1 MAKLILKAPY
11 YKPGHRTES
20 GKSRG
25 GYAEYIATRE
35 GVEILRGG
43 MLGYIGERQGSH
55 GLFSDEGVKINLS
68 AVSRE
73 IDEHPGNVWGIIISL
88 KREDA
93 ERLGYNSAEQW
104 MNLLRSHRNDIAKEM
119 QILPSNLRW
128 YAAYHNKEKNP
139 HVHVMVWSKE
149 PREPFLSREGIHN
162 LKQTFATDIFRQELT
177 SIYKKQTEVRDDLKE
192 KYKNIIAKVVAEIK
206 NGDHAVSPELVMKMQ
221 LLSEKLEKH
230 KGKKVYGYLPKET
243 KTLVNEIVKMLGY
256 DPQLS
261 QLYDA
266 WYGYKCE
273 TVRTYTDTMP
283 DKIPIEENEEFK
295 SIRNAV
301 VSAVRDIHTPPDQPD
316 YEVDHDYPYLADKQ
330 NDFEFLYR
338 NVDQN
343 HADKTKEHI
352 SFYRLGR
359 YYLENTDDIENA
371 EYWLRMAADNG
382 NSLSAYL
389 IYKAYR
395 DGKFDETPSD
405 KMKYLRM
412 AVDAKF
418 GYAEY
423 EYAKYLRD
431 KSPEDAKEYLRRAAE
446 HGCHQ
451 AEYAYGKILFEEG
464 NREEARAWF
473 ERSAVED
480 EWTQTRVGLLLYYQY
495 EDYEA
500 SKEYMHRAADAGYEP
515 AKEAIRAI
523 NNNLNAQ
530 IIIGV
535 CDLFYYASNI
545 IDDRAEDMYAKEH
558 QVNYHGIDKKQRR
571 EMRAK
576 KHAQGHT
583 MSW

>member
-43 MLGYIGERQGSH
+43 MLGYIGERQGSN
-55 GLFSDEGVKINLS
+55 GLFSDEGEKINLS

-73 IDEHPGNVWGIIISL
+73 IDEHPGNVWGMIISL

-93 ERLGYNSAEQW
+93 ERLGYNSVEQW
-104 MNLLRSHRNDIAKEM
+104 INLLRSRRNDIAKEM
-119 QILPSNLRW
+119 HILPSNLRW
-128 YAAYHNKEKNP
+128 YAAYHNKETNP
-139 HVHVMVWSKE
+139 HVHIMVWSKE

-162 LKQTFATDIFRQELT
+162 LKQTFASDIFRQELT

-192 KYKNIIAKVVAEIK
+192 KYKSTIAKVVAEIK
-206 NGDHAVSPELVMKMQ
+206 NGDHAVPPELVMKMQ

-243 KTLVNEIVKMLGY
+243 KALVNEIVKMLGN

-261 QLYDA
+261 ELYES

-273 TVRTYTDTMP
+273 TVRTYTDIMP

-301 VSAVRDIHTPPDQPD
+301 VSAVRDIHTPPEQPD
-316 YEVDHDYPYLADKQ
+316 YAVEYDYQKLKEHKD
-330 NDFEFLYR
+330 DFDYLYR
-338 NVDQN
+338 YANAYD
-343 HADKTKEHI
+343 DPI
-352 SFYRLGR
+352 GYYRLGR
-359 YYLENTDDIENA
+359 YYLKQTDDMENA
-371 EYWLRMAADNG
+371 EWWLRMAADNG

-389 IYKAYR
+389 VYKAYR
-395 DGKFDETPSD
+395 DRKFDEKPSEM
-405 KMKYLRM
+405 MKYLRM
-412 AVDAKF
+412 AADMKF
-418 GYAEY
+418 GFAEY
-423 EYAKYLRD
+423 EYAKYLKD
-431 KSPEDAKEYLRRAAE
+431 KFPEEAKTYFKRAAE

-451 AEYAYGKILFEEG
+451 AEYAYGKMLFEEG
-464 NREEARAWF
+464 NREEARVWF
-473 ERSAVED
+473 ERTTVDED
-480 EWTQTRVGLLLYYQY
+480 PWTQTRVGLLLYYEY
-495 EDYEA
+495 EDYDA
-500 SKEYMHRAADAGYEP
+500 GWEYMHKAADQGYEP

-530 IIIGV
+530 IVIGV

-571 EMRAK
+571 EIRAK
-576 KHAQGHT
+576 KQAQGHSLT
-583 MSW
+583 W

>member
-1 MAKLILKAPY
+1 MARLILKAPY

-20 GKSRG
+20 GRSRG

-43 MLGYIGERQGSH
+43 MLGYIGERQGSN
-55 GLFSDEGVKINLS
+55 GLFSDEGEKINLS
-68 AVSRE
+68 AISRE

-119 QILPSNLRW
+119 HILPSNLRW

-243 KTLVNEIVKMLGY
+243 KALVNEIVKMLGS
-256 DPQLS
+256 DLQLS

-301 VSAVRDIHTPPDQPD
+301 VSAVRDIHIPPEQPD
-316 YEVDHDYPYLADKQ
+316 YAVDHDYSKLKEHAD
-330 NDFEFLYR
+330 DFDYLYR
-338 NVDQN
+338 YANAYD
-343 HADKTKEHI
+343 DPI
-352 SFYRLGR
+352 GYYRLGR
-359 YYLENTDDIENA
+359 YYREKTDGMENA
-371 EYWLRMAADNG
+371 EWCLRMAADEG

-405 KMKYLRM
+405 KMKYLRK
-412 AVDAKF
+412 AADAGF

-423 EYAKYLRD
+423 EYAKYLKD
-431 KSPEDAKEYLRRAAE
+431 KSPDEAKEYFRRAAE
-446 HGCHQ
+446 HGCNQ
-451 AEYAYGKILFEEG
+451 AEYAYGKMLFEEG
-464 NREEARAWF
+464 KREEARAYF
-473 ERSAVED
+473 ERSAED
-480 EWTQTRVGLLLYYQY
+480 DPWTQTRVGLLLYYQY

-500 SKEYMHRAADAGYEP
+500 GKEYMHQAADAGYEP

-530 IIIGV
+530 IVIGV

-545 IDDRAEDMYAKEH
+545 IDDRAEDMYAQEH

-571 EMRAK
+571 EIRAK
-576 KHAQGHT
+576 KQAQGHT

>member
-1 MAKLILKAPY
+1 
-11 YKPGHRTES
+11 
-20 GKSRG
+20 
-25 GYAEYIATRE
+25 
-35 GVEILRGG
+35 
-43 MLGYIGERQGSH
+43 MLGYIGERQGSN
-55 GLFSDEGVKINLS
+55 GLFSDEGEKINLS
-68 AVSRE
+68 AISRE

-88 KREDA
+88 KRVDA

-119 QILPSNLRW
+119 NILPSNLRW

-139 HVHVMVWSKE
+139 HVHIMVWSKE

-192 KYKNIIAKVVAEIK
+192 KYKNIIAKMVAEIK

-243 KTLVNEIVKMLGY
+243 KALVNEIVKMLGS

-261 QLYDA
+261 ELYDA

-273 TVRTYTDTMP
+273 TVRTYTDIMP

-301 VSAVRDIHTPPDQPD
+301 VSAVRDIHTPPEQPY
-316 YEVDHDYPYLADKQ
+316 YEVEYDYQKLKEHKD
-330 NDFEFLYR
+330 DFDYLYR
-338 NVDQN
+338 YANAYD
-343 HADKTKEHI
+343 DPI
-352 SFYRLGR
+352 GYYRLGR
-359 YYLENTDDIENA
+359 YYLEQTDDMENA
-371 EYWLRMAADNG
+371 EWWLRMAADNG

-389 IYKAYR
+389 VYKAYR
-395 DGKFDETPSD
+395 DRKFDEKPSEM
-405 KMKYLRM
+405 MKYLRM
-412 AVDAKF
+412 AADMKF
-418 GYAEY
+418 GFAEY
-423 EYAKYLRD
+423 EYAKYLKD
-431 KSPEDAKEYLRRAAE
+431 KFPEEAKTYFKRAAE

-451 AEYAYGKILFEEG
+451 AEYAYGKMLFEEG
-464 NREEARAWF
+464 NREEARVWF
-473 ERSAVED
+473 ERTTVDED
-480 EWTQTRVGLLLYYQY
+480 PWTQTRVGLLLYYEY
-495 EDYEA
+495 EDYDA
-500 SKEYMHRAADAGYEP
+500 GWEYMYKAADQGYEP

-530 IIIGV
+530 IVIGV

-571 EMRAK
+571 EIRAK
-576 KHAQGHT
+576 KQAQGHSLT
-583 MSW
+583 W

>member
-1 MAKLILKAPY
+1 MARLILKAPY
-11 YKPGHRTES
+11 YKPGHKTES
-20 GKSRG
+20 GRSRG

-43 MLGYIGERQGSH
+43 MLGYIGERQGSN
-55 GLFSDEGVKINLS
+55 GLFSDEGEKINLS
-68 AVSRE
+68 AIRRE
-73 IDEHPGNVWGIIISL
+73 IDEHQGNVWGIIISL
-88 KREDA
+88 RRDDA

-104 MNLLRSHRNDIAKEM
+104 INLLRSRRNDIAKEM
-119 QILPSNLRW
+119 NILPSNLRW
-128 YAAYHNKEKNP
+128 YAAYHNKETNP
-139 HVHVMVWSKE
+139 HVHIMVWSKE

-177 SIYKKQTEVRDDLKE
+177 SIYKKQTGGRDDLKE

-206 NGDHAVSPELVMKMQ
+206 NGDHAISPELVMKMQ

-243 KTLVNEIVKMLGY
+243 KALVNEIVKMLGN

-261 QLYDA
+261 ELYDA

-283 DKIPIEENEEFK
+283 EKIPIEENEEFK

-301 VSAVRDIHTPPDQPD
+301 VSAARDIHVPREQRVAEEDYD
-316 YEVDHDYPYLADKQ
+316 YEKLKDHA
-330 NDFEFLYR
+330 NDFDYLYR
-338 NVDQN
+338 YANAYD
-343 HADKTKEHI
+343 DPI
-352 SFYRLGR
+352 GYYRLGR
-359 YYLENTDDIENA
+359 YYLEKTDDMENA
-371 EYWLRMAADNG
+371 EWWLRMAADEG

-405 KMKYLRM
+405 MMKYLRM
-412 AVDAKF
+412 AADAKF
-418 GYAEY
+418 GYAEC
-423 EYAKYLRD
+423 EYAKYLMD
-431 KSPEDAKEYLRRAAE
+431 KSSEDAKEYLRRAAE
-446 HGCHQ
+446 HGSFQ
-451 AEYAYGKILFEEG
+451 AEYAYGKMLFEEG
-464 NREEARAWF
+464 RRDEARAYF
-473 ERSAVED
+473 ERSATD
-480 EWTQTRVGLLLYYQY
+480 DAWTQTRVGLLLYYQY

-500 SKEYMHRAADAGYEP
+500 GKEYMNSAAEQGYEP

-530 IIIGV
+530 IVIGV

-545 IDDRAEDMYAKEH
+545 IDDRAEDMYSKEH
-558 QVNYHGIDKKQRR
+558 QVNYHGIDKKQRKEIR
-571 EMRAK
+571 SK

>member
-43 MLGYIGERQGSH
+43 MLGYIGERQGSN
-55 GLFSDEGVKINLS
+55 GLFSDEGEKINLS
-68 AVSRE
+68 AISRE

-119 QILPSNLRW
+119 HILPSNLRW

-139 HVHVMVWSKE
+139 HVHIMVWSKE

-206 NGDHAVSPELVMKMQ
+206 NGDYAVPPELVIKMQ

-230 KGKKVYGYLPKET
+230 KGKKVYGYLSKDT
-243 KTLVNEIVKMLGY
+243 KALVNEIVKMLGN

-261 QLYDA
+261 ELYDA

-283 DKIPIEENEEFK
+283 EKIPIEENEEFK

-301 VSAVRDIHTPPDQPD
+301 VSAVRDIHTPPEQPD
-316 YEVDHDYPYLADKQ
+316 YEVDHDYSKLKEHAD
-330 NDFEFLYR
+330 DFDYLYR
-338 NVDQN
+338 YANAYND
-343 HADKTKEHI
+343 HI
-352 SFYRLGR
+352 GYYRLGR
-359 YYLENTDDIENA
+359 YYLEKTDDMENA
-371 EYWLRMAADNG
+371 EWWLRMAADEG

-395 DGKFDETPSD
+395 DHKFDETPSD
-405 KMKYLRM
+405 MMKYLRK
-412 AVDAKF
+412 AADAGF

-423 EYAKYLRD
+423 EYAKYLKD
-431 KSPEDAKEYLRRAAE
+431 KSPEDAKEYFKRAAE

-464 NREEARAWF
+464 LREEAREWF

-500 SKEYMHRAADAGYEP
+500 GKEYMHKAADAGYEP

-530 IIIGV
+530 IVIGV

-545 IDDRAEDMYAKEH
+545 IDDRAEDMYAQEH

-571 EMRAK
+571 ELRAK
-576 KHAQGHT
+576 KQAQGYT

>member
-11 YKPGHRTES
+11 YKPNHKTET
-20 GKSRG
+20 GGSRG
-25 GYAEYIATRE
+25 GYVEYIAKRE
-35 GVEILRGG
+35 GVEILRSG
-43 MLGYIGERQGSH
+43 MAGYIGERQGSN
-55 GLFSDEGVKINLS
+55 GLFSDEGEKINIS
-68 AVSRE
+68 AIKKE
-73 IDEHPGNVWGIIISL
+73 IDSHNGNVWGMIISL

-104 MNLLRSHRNDIAKEM
+104 VNLLRSRRNDIAKEM
-119 QILPSNLRW
+119 NILPSNLRW
-128 YAAYHNKEKNP
+128 YAAYHNKETNP
-139 HVHVMVWSKE
+139 HVHIMIWSKDAKE
-149 PREPFLSREGIHN
+149 PYLSREGIHN

-177 SIYKKQTEVRDDLKE
+177 SIYKKQTEVRDDLKGE
-192 KYKNIIAKVVAEIK
+192 YKSTIARVVAEIK
-206 NGDHAVSPELVMKMQ
+206 NGDHSVPSELVMKMQ
-221 LLSEKLEKH
+221 LLSERLQKH
-230 KGKKVYGYLPKET
+230 KGKKVYGYLDKST
-243 KTLVNEIVKMLGY
+243 KALVNEIVKMLGS

-261 QLYDA
+261 ELYDA

-301 VSAVRDIHTPPDQPD
+301 VSAVRDIHTPPEQPD
-316 YEVDHDYPYLADKQ
+316 YAVDYDYSKLKEHKD
-330 NDFEFLYR
+330 DFDYLYR
-338 NVDQN
+338 YANAYD
-343 HADKTKEHI
+343 DPI
-352 SFYRLGR
+352 GYYRLGR
-359 YYLENTDDIENA
+359 YYLEQTDDMENA
-371 EYWLRMAADNG
+371 EWWLRMAADEG

-389 IYKAYR
+389 IYKAYH
-395 DGKFDETPSD
+395 DGKFDEKPSD

-412 AVDAKF
+412 AADAKF

-431 KSPEDAKEYLRRAAE
+431 KSPEEAKEYLRRAAE

-451 AEYAYGKILFEEG
+451 AEYAYGKILFEGG
-464 NREEARAWF
+464 NREEAREWF

-480 EWTQTRVGLLLYYQY
+480 EWTQTRVGLLLCYQY

-500 SKEYMHRAADAGYEP
+500 GKEYMNSAAEQGYEP

-530 IIIGV
+530 IVIGI

-571 EMRAK
+571 ETQAK
-576 KHAQGHT
+576 KNAQGHT

>member
-1 MAKLILKAPY
+1 MAKLIFKAPY

-43 MLGYIGERQGSH
+43 MLGYIGERQGSN
-55 GLFSDEGVKINLS
+55 GLFSDEGEKINLS
-68 AVSRE
+68 AISRE
-73 IDEHPGNVWGIIISL
+73 IDEHPGNVWGMIISL

-104 MNLLRSHRNDIAKEM
+104 INLLRSRRNDIAKEM
-119 QILPSNLRW
+119 HILPSNLRW
-128 YAAYHNKEKNP
+128 YAAYHNKETNP

-149 PREPFLSREGIHN
+149 PREPYLSREGIHN

-221 LLSEKLEKH
+221 LLSEKLEKQ

-243 KTLVNEIVKMLGY
+243 KALVNEIVKMLGS

-261 QLYDA
+261 ELYDA

-273 TVRTYTDTMP
+273 TVRTYTDIMP

-301 VSAVRDIHTPPDQPD
+301 VSAVRDIHTPPEQPD
-316 YEVDHDYPYLADKQ
+316 YAVDYDYSKLKEHKD
-330 NDFEFLYR
+330 DFDYLYR
-338 NVDQN
+338 YANAYD
-343 HADKTKEHI
+343 DPI
-352 SFYRLGR
+352 GYYRLGR
-359 YYLENTDDIENA
+359 YYLEQTDDMENA
-371 EYWLRMAADNG
+371 EWWLRMAADNG

-389 IYKAYR
+389 VYKAYR
-395 DGKFDETPSD
+395 DRKFDEKPSEM
-405 KMKYLRM
+405 MKYLRM
-412 AVDAKF
+412 AADMKF
-418 GYAEY
+418 GFAEY
-423 EYAKYLRD
+423 EYAKYLKD
-431 KSPEDAKEYLRRAAE
+431 KSPEDAKEYFKRAAE
-446 HGCHQ
+446 HGCEQ
-451 AEYAYGKILFEEG
+451 ANYAYGKMLFEEG
-464 NREEARAWF
+464 NREKAREWL
-473 ERSAVED
+473 ERSTADED
-480 EWTQTRVGLLLYYQY
+480 AWTQMRVGLLLYYEY
-495 EDYEA
+495 EDYDA
-500 SKEYMHRAADAGYEP
+500 GWEYMRKAADQGYEP

-530 IIIGV
+530 IVIGV
-535 CDLFYYASNI
+535 CDLFHYASNI

-571 EMRAK
+571 EIRAK
-576 KHAQGHT
+576 KQAQGHSLT
-583 MSW
+583 W

>member
-1 MAKLILKAPY
+1 MARLIFKAPY

-35 GVEILRGG
+35 GVEFLRGG
-43 MLGYIGERQGSH
+43 MLGYIGERQGSN
-55 GLFSDEGVKINLS
+55 GLFSDEGEKINLS
-68 AVSRE
+68 AISRE
-73 IDEHPGNVWGIIISL
+73 IDEHPGNIWGIIISL

-119 QILPSNLRW
+119 NILPSNLRW

-139 HVHVMVWSKE
+139 HVHIMVWSKE

-162 LKQTFATDIFRQELT
+162 LKQTFAADIFRQELT

-192 KYKNIIAKVVAEIK
+192 KYKNIIAKEVAEIK
-206 NGDHAVSPELVMKMQ
+206 NGDHAVAPELVMKMQ

-243 KTLVNEIVKMLGY
+243 KALVNEIVKMLGS

-261 QLYDA
+261 ELYDA

-273 TVRTYTDTMP
+273 TVRTYTDIMP

-301 VSAVRDIHTPPDQPD
+301 VSAVRDIHTPPEQPY
-316 YEVDHDYPYLADKQ
+316 YEVEYDYQKLKEHKD
-330 NDFEFLYR
+330 DFDYLYR
-338 NVDQN
+338 YANAYD
-343 HADKTKEHI
+343 DPI
-352 SFYRLGR
+352 GYYRLGR
-359 YYLENTDDIENA
+359 YYLEQTDDMENA
-371 EYWLRMAADNG
+371 EWWLRMAADNG

-389 IYKAYR
+389 VYKAYR
-395 DGKFDETPSD
+395 DRKFDEKPSEM
-405 KMKYLRM
+405 MKYLRM
-412 AVDAKF
+412 AADMKF
-418 GYAEY
+418 GFAEY
-423 EYAKYLRD
+423 EYAKYLKD
-431 KSPEDAKEYLRRAAE
+431 KSPEDAKEYFKRAAE
-446 HGCHQ
+446 HGCEQ
-451 AEYAYGKILFEEG
+451 ANYAYGKMLFEEG
-464 NREEARAWF
+464 NREEAREWL
-473 ERSAVED
+473 ERSTADED
-480 EWTQTRVGLLLYYQY
+480 AWTQMRVGLLLYYEY
-495 EDYEA
+495 EDYDA
-500 SKEYMHRAADAGYEP
+500 GWEYMHKAADQGYEP

-530 IIIGV
+530 IVIGV
-535 CDLFYYASNI
+535 CDLFHYASNI
-545 IDDRAEDMYAKEH
+545 IDDRAEDMYAQEH

-571 EMRAK
+571 EIRAK
-576 KHAQGHT
+576 KHAQGHSLT
-583 MSW
+583 W

>member
-1 MAKLILKAPY
+1 MAKLIFKAPY
-11 YKPGHRTES
+11 YKPGHRTDS
-20 GKSRG
+20 GQSRG
-25 GYAEYIATRE
+25 GYAQYIATRE
-35 GVEILRGG
+35 GVEKLRSG
-43 MLGYIGERQGSH
+43 MLEYVGERQGSH

-93 ERLGYNSAEQW
+93 ERLGYNSSEQW

-119 QILPSNLRW
+119 NILPSNLRW

-149 PREPFLSREGIHN
+149 PREPYLSPEGIHN

-192 KYKNIIAKVVAEIK
+192 KYKSTIARVVAEIK

-221 LLSEKLEKH
+221 LLSEKLRKH
-230 KGKKVYGYLPKET
+230 KGKKVYGYLDKNT
-243 KTLVNEIVKMLGY
+243 KALVNEIVKMLGN
-256 DPQLS
+256 DPQFS
-261 QLYDA
+261 QLYEA

-301 VSAVRDIHTPPDQPD
+301 VRAVADINTPPEQPD
-316 YEVDHDYPYLADKQ
+316 YEVDHDYSKLKEHA
-330 NDFEFLYR
+330 NDFDYLYR
-338 NVDQN
+338 YANAYD
-343 HADKTKEHI
+343 DPI
-352 SFYRLGR
+352 GYYRLGR
-359 YYLENTDDIENA
+359 YYLEKTDDMENA
-371 EYWLRMAADNG
+371 EWWLRMAADEG

-412 AVDAKF
+412 AADAKF

-431 KSPEDAKEYLRRAAE
+431 KSPEDAKEYFRRAAE
-446 HGCHQ
+446 HGCNQ
-451 AEYAYGKILFEEG
+451 AEYAYGKMLFEEG
-464 NREEARAWF
+464 RRDEAREWF
-473 ERSAVED
+473 EHSAEDD
-480 EWTQTRVGLLLYYQY
+480 EWTQTRVGLLLYYEY

-500 SKEYMHRAADAGYEP
+500 GKEYMRKAADAGYEP

-530 IIIGV
+530 IVIGV

-576 KHAQGHT
+576 KQAQGHSLT
-583 MSW
+583 W

>member
-43 MLGYIGERQGSH
+43 MLGYIGERQGSN
-55 GLFSDEGVKINLS
+55 GLFSDEGEKINLS
-68 AVSRE
+68 AISRE

-119 QILPSNLRW
+119 HILPSNLRW

-139 HVHVMVWSKE
+139 HVHIMVWSKE

-206 NGDHAVSPELVMKMQ
+206 NGDYAVPPELVIKMQ

-230 KGKKVYGYLPKET
+230 KGKKVYGYLSKDT
-243 KTLVNEIVKMLGY
+243 KALVNEIVKMLGN

-261 QLYDA
+261 ELYDA

-283 DKIPIEENEEFK
+283 EKIPIEENEEFK

-301 VSAVRDIHTPPDQPD
+301 VSAVRDIHTPPEQPD
-316 YEVDHDYPYLADKQ
+316 YEVDHDYSKLKEHAD
-330 NDFEFLYR
+330 DFDYLYR
-338 NVDQN
+338 YANAYND
-343 HADKTKEHI
+343 HI
-352 SFYRLGR
+352 GYYRLGR
-359 YYLENTDDIENA
+359 YYLEKTDDMENA
-371 EYWLRMAADNG
+371 EWWLRMAADEG

-395 DGKFDETPSD
+395 DHKFDETPSD
-405 KMKYLRM
+405 MMKYLRK
-412 AVDAKF
+412 AADAGF

-423 EYAKYLRD
+423 EYAKYLKD
-431 KSPEDAKEYLRRAAE
+431 KSPEDAKEYFKRAAE

-464 NREEARAWF
+464 LREEAREWF

-500 SKEYMHRAADAGYEP
+500 GKEYMHKAADAGYEP

-523 NNNLNAQ
+523 EHNLNAQ
-530 IIIGV
+530 IVIGI

-545 IDDRAEDMYAKEH
+545 IDDRAEDMYAQEH
-558 QVNYHGIDKKQRR
+558 QINYHGIDKKQRR
-571 EMRAK
+571 EIRAK
-576 KHAQGHT
+576 KQAQGHSLT
-583 MSW
+583 W

>member
-20 GKSRG
+20 GRSRG

-43 MLGYIGERQGSH
+43 MLGYIGERQGSN
-55 GLFSDEGVKINLS
+55 GLFSDEGEKINLS
-68 AVSRE
+68 AISRE
-73 IDEHPGNVWGIIISL
+73 IDQHPGNVWGIIISL

-119 QILPSNLRW
+119 HILPSNLRW

-192 KYKNIIAKVVAEIK
+192 KYKNIIAKMVAEIK

-230 KGKKVYGYLPKET
+230 KGKKVYGYLDKNT
-243 KTLVNEIVKMLGY
+243 KALVNEIVKILGN

-283 DKIPIEENEEFK
+283 EKIPIEENEEFK

-301 VSAVRDIHTPPDQPD
+301 VSAVRDIHTPPEQPD
-316 YEVDHDYPYLADKQ
+316 YAVDHDYSKLKEHAD
-330 NDFEFLYR
+330 DFDYLYR
-338 NVDQN
+338 YANAYD
-343 HADKTKEHI
+343 DPI
-352 SFYRLGR
+352 GYYRLGR
-359 YYLENTDDIENA
+359 YYLEKTDDMENA
-371 EYWLRMAADNG
+371 EWWLRMAADEG

-395 DGKFDETPSD
+395 DRKFDETPSD

-412 AVDAKF
+412 AADAKF

-423 EYAKYLRD
+423 EYAKFHRD
-431 KSPEDAKEYLRRAAE
+431 KSPEDAKEYFRRAAE

-464 NREEARAWF
+464 NREEARSWF

-495 EDYEA
+495 NDYEA
-500 SKEYMHRAADAGYEP
+500 GKEYMHRAADAGYEP

-545 IDDRAEDMYAKEH
+545 IDDRAEDMYAQEH
-558 QVNYHGIDKKQRR
+558 QVNYHGIDKKQCR
-571 EMRAK
+571 EIRAK
-576 KHAQGHT
+576 KQAQGHT

>member
-43 MLGYIGERQGSH
+43 MLGYIGERQGSN
-55 GLFSDEGVKINLS
+55 GLFSDEGEKINLS
-68 AVSRE
+68 AISRE
-73 IDEHPGNVWGIIISL
+73 IDEHPGNVWGMIISL

-119 QILPSNLRW
+119 HILPSNLRW

-139 HVHVMVWSKE
+139 HVHIMVWSKE

-243 KTLVNEIVKMLGY
+243 KALVNEIVKMLGN

-261 QLYDA
+261 QLYEA

-273 TVRTYTDTMP
+273 TIRTYTDTMP
-283 DKIPIEENEEFK
+283 EKIPIEENEEFK

-301 VSAVRDIHTPPDQPD
+301 VSAVRDIHTPPEQPD
-316 YEVDHDYPYLADKQ
+316 YAVDHDYSKLKEHAD
-330 NDFEFLYR
+330 DFDYLYR
-338 NVDQN
+338 YANAYD
-343 HADKTKEHI
+343 DPI
-352 SFYRLGR
+352 GYYRLGR
-359 YYLENTDDIENA
+359 YYLEKTDDMENA
-371 EYWLRMAADNG
+371 EWWLRMAADEG

-412 AVDAKF
+412 AADSKF

-423 EYAKYLRD
+423 EYAKYLKD
-431 KSPEDAKEYLRRAAE
+431 KSPEEAKTYFKRAAK
-446 HGCHQ
+446 HGCEQ
-451 AEYAYGKILFEEG
+451 ANYAYGKMLFEEG
-464 NREEARAWF
+464 RRDEARTYF
-473 ERSAVED
+473 ERSAED
-480 EWTQTRVGLLLYYQY
+480 DPWTQTRVGLLLYYQY

-500 SKEYMHRAADAGYEP
+500 GKEYMNSAAEQGYEP

-523 NNNLNAQ
+523 EHNLNAQ
-530 IIIGV
+530 IVIGV

-576 KHAQGHT
+576 KQAQGHT

>member
-20 GKSRG
+20 GRSRG

-43 MLGYIGERQGSH
+43 MLGYIGERQGSN
-55 GLFSDEGVKINLS
+55 GLFSDEGEKINLS
-68 AVSRE
+68 AISRE
-73 IDEHPGNVWGIIISL
+73 IDEHPGNVWGMIISL
-88 KREDA
+88 GREDA

-104 MNLLRSHRNDIAKEM
+104 INLLRSRRNDIAKEM
-119 QILPSNLRW
+119 HILPSNLRW

-139 HVHVMVWSKE
+139 HVHIMVWSKE
-149 PREPFLSREGIHN
+149 PREPYLSREGIHN
-162 LKQTFATDIFRQELT
+162 LKQTFASDIFRQELT

-192 KYKNIIAKVVAEIK
+192 KYKSIIEKVVADIK

-221 LLSEKLEKH
+221 LLSKKLENH
-230 KGKKVYGYLPKET
+230 KGKKVYGYLDKST
-243 KTLVNEIVKMLGY
+243 KALVNEIVKMLGS

-261 QLYDA
+261 ELYDA

-301 VSAVRDIHTPPDQPD
+301 VSAVRDIHTPPEQPD
-316 YEVDHDYPYLADKQ
+316 YAVDYDYSKL
-330 NDFEFLYR
+330 
-338 NVDQN
+338 
-343 HADKTKEHI
+343 KEHANNFDYLYGYANRYDDHI
-352 SFYRLGR
+352 GYYRLGR
-359 YYLENTDDIENA
+359 YYLEKTDDMENA
-371 EYWLRMAADNG
+371 EWWLRMAADEG

-389 IYKAYR
+389 VYKAYR
-395 DGKFDETPSD
+395 DRKFDEKPSEM
-405 KMKYLRM
+405 MKYLRM
-412 AVDAKF
+412 AADMKF
-418 GYAEY
+418 GFAEY
-423 EYAKYLRD
+423 EYAKYLKD
-431 KSPEDAKEYLRRAAE
+431 KFPEEAKTYFKRAAE

-451 AEYAYGKILFEEG
+451 AEYAYGKMLFEEG
-464 NREEARAWF
+464 NREEARVWF
-473 ERSAVED
+473 ERTTVDED
-480 EWTQTRVGLLLYYQY
+480 PWTQTRVGLLLYYEY
-495 EDYEA
+495 EDYDA
-500 SKEYMHRAADAGYEP
+500 GWEYMHKAADQGYEP

-530 IIIGV
+530 IVIGV

-571 EMRAK
+571 EIRAK
-576 KHAQGHT
+576 KQAQGHSLT
-583 MSW
+583 W